1 MSPFNSIPHCH
12 SAVLVVHPTIH
23 PINTNEYL
31 IHASYEQSCCKQ
43 NGQNPHPFR
52 IYILVGREII
62 KMIDRSSHR
71 GSAKTNLTSIHE
83 NTGSIPGLTQWVKDL
98 VLVRLWCRPAG
109 VAPIQPLAWESPYA
123 MGAALKKKLKK
134 KRIIKVGGKAGLN
147 AAEKIMQEIGKGKE
161 RQNKGCKGFFE

>member
-1 MSPFNSIPHCH
+1 
-12 SAVLVVHPTIH
+12 
-23 PINTNEYL
+23 
-31 IHASYEQSCCKQ
+31 
-43 NGQNPHPFR
+43 
-52 IYILVGREII
+52 
-62 KMIDRSSHR
+62 MIDRSSHR
-71 GSAKTNLTSIHE
+71 GSAKTNLTSTHE

-161 RQNKGCKGFFE
+161 RQNKGCKGFF